1 MFDFG
6 TFDFFVGLALLWL
19 FFKGLELISKAN
31 FYLELRR
38 KGLTEDE
45 FWREFRRIRPLHKP
59 EPTNQHDQTKNK
71 N

>member
-19 FFKGLELISKAN
+19 FFKGLELLGDLWNNLSYQWYKWKQK
-31 FYLELRR
+31 R
-38 KGLTEDE
+38 KGLDY
-45 FWREFRRIRPLHKP
+45 FGFPLKP
-59 EPTNQHDQTKNK
+59 TKPTNDQTKNK